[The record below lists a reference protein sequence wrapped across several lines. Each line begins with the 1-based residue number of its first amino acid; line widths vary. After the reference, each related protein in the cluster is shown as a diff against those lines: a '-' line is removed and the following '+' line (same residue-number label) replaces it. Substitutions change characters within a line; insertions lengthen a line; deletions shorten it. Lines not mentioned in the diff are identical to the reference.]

1 MGRLPGVGESIG
13 PRGTPSAADSP
24 FVDFY
29 GRSCNIVYK
38 ESALS
43 LMKTSLAFYRCCV
56 PKRHYDGGRL
66 VIWNGFKRG
75 KFSRNTVSSG
85 WIDAPGIATP
95 LGMPSH
101 IKTLVYLSVHY
112 TMRSQS
118 SSILKGM
125 RYMIQVE
132 RRKKIHVITQKKK
145 LWSLKTSE
153 AICPRRR

>member
-56 PKRHYDGGRL
+56 PKRHYDGGDWL
-66 VIWNGFKRG
+66 FETALRG
-75 KFSRNTVSSG
+75 ESSRE
-85 WIDAPGIATP
+85 
-95 LGMPSH
+95 
-101 IKTLVYLSVHY
+101 TLFCRDELTH
-112 TMRSQS
+112 
-118 SSILKGM
+118 
-125 RYMIQVE
+125 
-132 RRKKIHVITQKKK
+132 QK
-145 LWSLKTSE
+145 
-153 AICPRRR
+153 